1 MNPEFIDWVMENKI
15 EVTDHYTRFYIL
27 DFYDETKIYSMYYIK
42 MELISSKNGT
52 HIETICT
59 TDSNIGL
66 SNKHI
71 QMKL

>member
-27 DFYDETKIYSMYYIK
+27 DLFDDTTTLYSMCHIK

-59 TDSNIGL
+59 TDSNIG
-66 SNKHI
+66 S
-71 QMKL
+71 